1 MDFFGKAGSSVKS
14 FFDDVST
21 EAEEVL
27 ETASVVFNS
36 DADLLNSD
44 SKAQMDPRMLRS
56 RGCGG
61 EIRAAEDTLLS
72 QGGHRQCTGK
82 SKQLRK
88 KQVPAVQ
95 WQLIPSLSLAVP
107 SVCVSSHPTREQSL
121 EEAWAIFMNLRK
133 HDQHMS
139 REYMRDYVSPLVL
152 QEGVGES
159 KVDELFVIVCWATQN
174 QR

>member
-61 EIRAAEDTLLS
+61 EIRAAEDKLRLKEAIVNALVNQNNCEKNKCLLFN
-72 QGGHRQCTGK
+72 G
-82 SKQLRK
+82 
-88 KQVPAVQ
+88 
-95 WQLIPSLSLAVP
+95 
-107 SVCVSSHPTREQSL
+107 
-121 EEAWAIFMNLRK
+121 N
-133 HDQHMS
+133 
-139 REYMRDYVSPLVL
+139 
-152 QEGVGES
+152 
-159 KVDELFVIVCWATQN
+159 
-174 QR
+174 